1 MNHSIRNRL
10 AVLSLYL
17 SLLPMLALLPN
28 ADPPRWTLVFS
39 DSFDG
44 TGINPNHWNT
54 QYWFGRTIAD
64 NGELEWYQDDDVL
77 VQNGILRLRAE
88 QRNTQGYRYTSGMIA
103 SQNKFSFTYGYVEA
117 CVKVPHGKGF
127 WPAFWLLPASENWP
141 PEIDIFEI
149 MGSQTKRVSFN
160 VHYANSAGQNGQ
172 AGSGWTGPDFAE
184 DWHLFAVDWEPG
196 SIRWYVDGTEHWRY
210 EGPGVPAEPMYIVA
224 DLAVGGD
231 WPGSPDSRSV
241 FPSYFDIRHIKVWQ
255 ESPNVSDTMT
265 PSSTLS
271 PSATMVVD
279 GTSANAKMDPCQ
291 ALVGS

>member
-44 TGINPNHWNT
+44 TGINPNHWNS

-127 WPAFWLLPASENWP
+127 WPAFWLLPAS
-141 PEIDIFEI
+141 
-149 MGSQTKRVSFN
+149 
-160 VHYANSAGQNGQ
+160 
-172 AGSGWTGPDFAE
+172 
-184 DWHLFAVDWEPG
+184 
-196 SIRWYVDGTEHWRY
+196 
-210 EGPGVPAEPMYIVA
+210 PMYIVA